1 MTSYKIEPFT
11 HSSDSASLLW
21 AGRLR
26 PVPDDHCNLPLL
38 HGYLPF
44 RPSCGTCEIRSSS
57 PNLWFTVA
65 RALGFRVTSLHC
77 QSPLFASMILPFC
90 PRAMVLAA
98 TPRHCNTLPD
108 VVFTDVL
115 SLPLGD
121 RSYWSQWA
129 TPHVFFAS
137 MGDSNL
143 EEWGG
148 HIPLRPT
155 QLQPSGWTACLVSL
169 THCEAGGATT
179 GRWSLVAWYPPGH
192 PAAKPAPIVPQ
203 PWFPIRAFVND
214 RAAATPVPVNEVPED
229 LPPIPLVVRS
239 GGAAGVRGP
248 PPGSIIHQ
256 WGLFPASDL
265 GAKVLLA
272 SSGCPSGW
280 GVRPLSC
287 LELAALWDVPIL
299 VMVALSEDSSISILQ
314 GFCAS
319 APTKVLF
326 VGADALL
333 TIFFRG
339 GSVLFGPVVQPRSEV
354 VGPSPRSNTELGL
367 VVSPPTR
374 EEDNCRFATRV
385 VKGGA
390 QKADGAAVPDHLWI
404 HAFLKG
410 YTREGEEGN
419 SQLHLRALGLPAHA
433 TVGHL
438 RETGPP
444 TWGIGWEASL
454 GGFRTLGL
462 SRWCR
467 QLL

>member
-1 MTSYKIEPFT
+1 MECRRSNDRGGAHPQLTSYKIEPFT
-11 HSSDSASLLW
+11 HSSGSASLLW

-26 PVPDDHCNLPLL
+26 SVLDAHCDLPLI

-44 RPSCGTCEIRSSS
+44 RPSRGTCEIRSSS

-65 RALGFRVTSLHC
+65 RALGFWVTSLRC

-155 QLQPSGWTACLVSL
+155 QLQPSGWTACSVSL

-179 GRWSLVAWYPPGH
+179 VRWSLVAWYPPGH
-192 PAAKPAPIVPQ
+192 PAAKPAPIVRQ
-203 PWFPIRAFVND
+203 PCWFPIRAFVNN
-214 RAAATPVPVNEVPED
+214 RAAAAPVPVAEVPKN
-229 LPPIPLVVRS
+229 LLPIPLVVRL
-239 GGAAGVRGP
+239 GGAAGVQGP

-265 GAKVLLA
+265 GARVLLA

-280 GVRPLSC
+280 RVRSLSC

-299 VMVALSEDSSISILQ
+299 VMDALSDDSSISILQ
-314 GFCAS
+314 RFCAS
-319 APTKVLF
+319 APAKVLF
-326 VGADALL
+326 AGTDALL
-333 TIFFRG
+333 TTFFRG
-339 GSVLFGPVVQPRSEV
+339 DSLLFGPVVQPCSKV
-354 VGPSPRSNTELGL
+354 VEPSPQVQHGVGVGGL
-367 VVSPPTR
+367 TTHAGGGKLPFRNPHR
-374 EEDNCRFATRV
+374 QGRHP
-385 VKGGA
+385 KGGRSC
-390 QKADGAAVPDHLWI
+390 G
-404 HAFLKG
+404 
-410 YTREGEEGN
+410 
-419 SQLHLRALGLPAHA
+419 S
-433 TVGHL
+433 
-438 RETGPP
+438 GPP
-444 TWGIGWEASL
+444 VDPRFP
-454 GGFRTLGL
+454 GGVRQGGRGGGL
-462 SRWCR
+462 TVTSKSPGSSGPCHCGTPERNR
-467 QLL
+467 PT